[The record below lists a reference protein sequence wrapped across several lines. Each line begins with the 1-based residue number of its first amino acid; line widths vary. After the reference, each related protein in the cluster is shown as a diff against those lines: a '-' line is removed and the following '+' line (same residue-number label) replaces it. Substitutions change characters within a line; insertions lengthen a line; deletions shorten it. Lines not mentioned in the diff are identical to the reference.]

1 MFFISKPAVAAHTAP
16 SVEADVQRMWIEISA
31 GKKVTRGA
39 FRPAL
44 AIEDRHA
51 PPKGSYLLA
60 LSIRKSLLR
69 AQIGEPF
76 RRDWLNAGPFFF
88 APPRD

>member
-1 MFFISKPAVAAHTAP
+1 LAETDI
-16 SVEADVQRMWIEISA
+16 QRMWIEISV

-51 PPKGSYLLA
+51 PLRGSYLLH
-60 LSIRKSLLR
+60 LFIRKSLLR
-69 AQIGEPF
+69 ARIGEPF
-76 RRDWLNAGPFFF
+76 R
-88 APPRD
+88 